1 MPTLRDYAHLHFVV
15 LIWGFTVILGKLISV
30 PSVELVFWRTLL
42 ATLLCGGFLYFKK
55 IDFLKNIPKKDVI
68 KLLLT
73 GALICAHW
81 ILFFGAGKLNASVC
95 LAGLTTATLWT
106 SLVEPFVQ
114 KRQIRGLEIV
124 LGFVV
129 IFGLYIIF
137 RFEFNHILALVMSI
151 LSAFFGTLFSVINGE
166 FIKKHSH
173 HTITFYEMLGA
184 WIATVLFLPFYA
196 YFFAPNY
203 TLHLLP
209 DTQNMMLDIVCI
221 FTLAGV
227 CTVYAYSAGVK
238 LMKKFTPF
246 AVNLTV
252 NLEPVYGIVLA
263 YYFFNEKMTSGFYLG
278 TLIILSAVLA
288 YPFLKYYTEKIYRQ
302 NLHNSWEK
310 RKKKEKKGLIQPKK
324 ALSN

>member
-1 MPTLRDYAHLHFVV
+1 MPTLRDYTHLHIIV
-15 LIWGFTVILGKLISV
+15 LIWGFTVILGKLISI
-30 PSVELVFWRTLL
+30 PSVELVFWRTLW
-42 ATLLCGGFLYFKK
+42 ATILCGGLMY
-55 IDFLKNIPKKDVI
+55 LKNIDFKTSKKDVI
-68 KLLLT
+68 GLMLT
-73 GALICAHW
+73 GGLICGHW

-114 KRQIRGLEIV
+114 KRSIRGLEIA
-124 LGFVV
+124 LGLVV
-129 IFGLYIIF
+129 IMGLYIIF

-151 LSAFFGTLFSVINGE
+151 LSAFLGTLFSVINGE

-196 YFFAPNY
+196 SFFAPEH
-203 TLHLLP
+203 TLYLFPTWDNLLI
-209 DTQNMMLDIVCI
+209 DTICI

-252 NLEPVYGIVLA
+252 NLEPVYGIILA
-263 YYFFNEKMTSGFYLG
+263 YIFFNEKMTSGFYFG
-278 TLIILSAVLA
+278 TMIILSAVLM
-288 YPFLKYYTEKIYRQ
+288 YPFLKNYTQKLYRH
-302 NLHNSWEK
+302 NLHKSWEK
-310 RKKKEKKGLIQPKK
+310 RRKKENKK
-324 ALSN
+324 ADSIIS